1 MNLLKDLWSHIKE
14 WSDWK
19 MKDWIKS
26 RYCSDRSYLDIKL
39 DDRRSSIVLQSSWR
53 HRLGGKGGA
62 LKTIAKVV
70 DEIHTSEE
78 EKLDK
83 KILMQRI
90 QQKLAE
96 KQLDVNAKEASHRSV
111 FVAGWRPFIGWIGGL
126 ALMFEFILS
135 PCIEWYA
142 KFAGLNLT
150 APEIQDWA
158 PSSHCHFNARSRRDE
173 KFREGKGS
181 Y

>member
-1 MNLLKDLWSHIKE
+1 VLNLLGGL
-14 WSDWK
+14 
-19 MKDWIKS
+19 
-26 RYCSDRSYLDIKL
+26 
-39 DDRRSSIVLQSSWR
+39 
-53 HRLGGKGGA
+53 LGGKGGA

-70 DEIHTSEE
+70 DEIHTSDE

-96 KQLDVNAKEASHRSV
+96 KQLDVNAKEASHRSI

-150 APEIQDWA
+150 APEIQTGPLLA
-158 PSSHCHFNARSRRDE
+158 IVTSMLGVAGMRSFE
-173 KFREGKGS
+173 KAKGLTK
-181 Y
+181 

>member
-1 MNLLKDLWSHIKE
+1 MAFGLLSGL
-14 WSDWK
+14 
-19 MKDWIKS
+19 
-26 RYCSDRSYLDIKL
+26 
-39 DDRRSSIVLQSSWR
+39 
-53 HRLGGKGGA
+53 LGGKDGA
-62 LKTIAKVV
+62 LKQVASVI
-70 DEIHTSEE
+70 DSIHTSEE

-83 KILMQRI
+83 KIIMQRI

-96 KQLDVNAKEASHRSV
+96 KQLDVNAKEASHRSI

-150 APEIQDWA
+150 APEIQTGPLLA
-158 PSSHCHFNARSRRDE
+158 IVTSMLGVAGMRSFE
-173 KFREGKGS
+173 KAKGLTK
-181 Y
+181 

>member
-1 MNLLKDLWSHIKE
+1 
-14 WSDWK
+14 
-19 MKDWIKS
+19 
-26 RYCSDRSYLDIKL
+26 
-39 DDRRSSIVLQSSWR
+39 VLQLLGGL
-53 HRLGGKGGA
+53 LGGKGGA

-70 DEIHTSEE
+70 DEIHTSDE

-96 KQLDVNAKEASHRSV
+96 KQLDVNAKEASHRSI

-150 APEIQDWA
+150 APEIQTGPLLA
-158 PSSHCHFNARSRRDE
+158 IVTSMLGVAGMRSFE
-173 KFREGKGS
+173 KAKGLTK
-181 Y
+181 